1 VAAARGGRYHHA
13 VAAFIVRRLLAS
25 VPVLFLATL
34 VIFLGL
40 RLLPGDPAVV
50 LAGQDATPQT
60 LAAIR
65 QDNGLDQPLPLQYVI
80 WLRNVVRGD
89 LGVSFFTRTP
99 VLTLI
104 AQRTPATVELGIAGM
119 LLSIVLGIPTG
130 ILAAVRAHRPA
141 DWFVS
146 AFNGLAVAVPGFW
159 LGILAI
165 ILFSLIL
172 GWLPPGGRGDLA
184 RDPLLEMKFLLLPS
198 VTLALPFAA
207 GLSRLVKASML
218 EVLGDDYVRTARAK
232 GVSQAGVLW
241 RHALRNALVPVATI
255 LGLQFGRLLGGAV
268 ITESVFSWPGIGRL
282 IRDSIG
288 NRDYAVVEACLLLL
302 VMLFVVI
309 NLMTDITYGILD
321 PRIRLTGGR
330 SR

>member
-1 VAAARGGRYHHA
+1 MV
-13 VAAFIVRRLLAS
+13 
-25 VPVLFLATL
+25 FLATL

-50 LAGQDATPQT
+50 LAGQDASPQT
-60 LAAIR
+60 LQAIR
-65 QDNGLDQPLPLQYVI
+65 EANGLDQPLPLQYVI

-89 LGVSFFTRTP
+89 LGVSFFTRAP
-99 VLTLI
+99 VSTLI
-104 AQRTPATVELGIAGM
+104 AQRAPATLELGIAGM
-119 LLSIVLGIPTG
+119 ALTVLLGIPTG
-130 ILAAVRAHRPA
+130 ILAAVRQHRTS
-141 DWFVS
+141 DWMIS

-165 ILFSLIL
+165 LLFSLVL
-172 GWLPPGGRGDLA
+172 GWLPPGGRGDFT
-184 RDPLLEMKFLLLPS
+184 RDPGLELKFLLLPA
-198 VTLALPFAA
+198 VTLALPGAA

-232 GVSQAGVLW
+232 GVSNNGVVW
-241 RHALRNALVPVATI
+241 RHALRNALVPVATV

-288 NRDYAVVEACLLLL
+288 NRDYAVVQACLLLL
-302 VMLFVVI
+302 VALFIVI
-309 NLMTDITYGILD
+309 NLLTDITYGVLD
-321 PRIRLTGGR
+321 PRIRLTGGK

>member
-1 VAAARGGRYHHA
+1 MG
-13 VAAFIVRRLLAS
+13 AFIVRRLLEA
-25 VPVLFLATL
+25 VPVVFLATI

-50 LAGQDATPQT
+50 LAGQDATPET

-65 QDNGLDQPLPLQYVI
+65 QANGLDQPLPVQYVI
-80 WLRNVVRGD
+80 WLRNVGRGD
-89 LGVSFFTRTP
+89 FGVSFFTRAP
-99 VLTLI
+99 VVTLI
-104 AQRTPATVELGIAGM
+104 AQRAPATLELGVAGIVLTM
-119 LLSIVLGIPTG
+119 LLGIPTG

-141 DWFVS
+141 DWAVS

-159 LGILAI
+159 LGILSI
-165 ILFSLIL
+165 ILFSLVL
-172 GWLPPGGRGDLA
+172 GWLPPGGRGDLV
-184 RDPLLEMKFLLLPS
+184 RDPMLELKFLLLPS

-207 GLSRLVKASML
+207 GVSRLVKASML

-232 GVSQAGVLW
+232 GVGEPRVVW

-268 ITESVFSWPGIGRL
+268 ITESVFSWPGVGRL

-302 VMLFVVI
+302 VMLFIVI
-309 NLMTDITYGILD
+309 NLMTDIAYGILD
-321 PRIRLTGGR
+321 PRIRLAGGR
-330 SR
+330 AR

>member
-1 VAAARGGRYHHA
+1 MT
-13 VAAFIVRRLLAS
+13 AFIVRRLLEA
-25 VPVLFLATL
+25 VPVLVLAT
-34 VIFLGL
+34 VIIFLGL
-40 RLLPGDPAVV
+40 RLLPGDPALI
-50 LAGQDATPQT
+50 LAGQDASPET

-65 QDNGLDQPLPLQYVI
+65 QANGLDQPLPIQYVV

-89 LGVSFFTRTP
+89 LGVSFFTKAP
-99 VLTLI
+99 VLQLL
-104 AQRTPATVELGIAGM
+104 AQRLPATLELGIAGM
-119 LLSIVLGIPTG
+119 LLSIAIGLPTG
-130 ILAAVRAHRPA
+130 ILAAVRSHRVP
-141 DWFVS
+141 DWVIS

-165 ILFSLIL
+165 LLFSLVL
-172 GWLPPGGRGDLA
+172 GWVPPGGRGDMFK
-184 RDPLLEMKFLLLPS
+184 DPGLELKFLVLPA

-232 GVSQAGVLW
+232 GVSQTGVVW
-241 RHALRNALVPVATI
+241 HHALRNALVPVATI

-282 IRDSIG
+282 IRDSIAS
-288 NRDYAVVEACLLLL
+288 RDYAVVQACLLLL
-302 VMLFVVI
+302 VLLFIVI
-309 NLMTDITYGILD
+309 NLMTDLAYGVLD

>member
-1 VAAARGGRYHHA
+1 MGP
-13 VAAFIVRRLLAS
+13 FLVRRLIEAI
-25 VPVLFLATL
+25 PVVFLSTV

-40 RLLPGDPAVV
+40 RLIPGDPALV
-50 LAGQDATPQT
+50 LAGQDASPET

-65 QDNGLDQPLPLQYVI
+65 QANGLDQPLPLQYVI
-80 WLRNVVRGD
+80 WLGNVVRGN
-89 LGVSFFTRTP
+89 LGVSFFTRAP
-99 VLTLI
+99 VSELI
-104 AQRTPATVELGIAGM
+104 AQRAPATFELGIAGM
-119 LLSIVLGIPTG
+119 LLTILLGIPTG
-130 ILAAVRAHRPA
+130 ILAAVRAHRPS
-141 DWFVS
+141 DWVVS

-165 ILFSLIL
+165 LLFSLVL
-172 GWLPPGGRGDLA
+172 GWLPPGGRGDLM
-184 RDPLLEMKFLLLPS
+184 RDPLLELKFLLLPA
-198 VTLALPFAA
+198 VTLALPGAA

-232 GVSQAGVLW
+232 GVAQSGVIW
-241 RHALRNALVPVATI
+241 GHALRNALVPVATV

-268 ITESVFSWPGIGRL
+268 ITESVFSWPGVGRL

-288 NRDYAVVEACLLLL
+288 NRDYAVVQACLLLL

-309 NLMTDITYGILD
+309 NLLTDVAYGVLD
-321 PRIRLTGGR
+321 PRIRLRGGR

>member
-1 VAAARGGRYHHA
+1 VG
-13 VAAFIVRRLLAS
+13 AFIVRRLIEA
-25 VPVLFLATL
+25 VPVVFMATV

-50 LAGQDATPQT
+50 LAGQDASPQT

-65 QDNGLDQPLPLQYVI
+65 QANGLDEPLPFQYVI
-80 WLRNVVRGD
+80 WLRNVARGD
-89 LGVSFFTRTP
+89 LGVSFFTRAP
-99 VLTLI
+99 VSQLI
-104 AQRTPATVELGIAGM
+104 AQRAPATVELGLAGM
-119 LLSIVLGIPTG
+119 VLTIMLGIPSG
-130 ILAAVRAHRPA
+130 ILAAVRAHRPS
-141 DWFVS
+141 DWLIS
-146 AFNGLAVAVPGFW
+146 AFNGLAVAVPSFW

-165 ILFSLIL
+165 LLFSLVL

-184 RDPLLEMKFLLLPS
+184 RDPLLEMKFLLLPAA
-198 VTLALPFAA
+198 TLALPGAA

-232 GVSQAGVLW
+232 GLAERGVVW
-241 RHALRNALVPVATI
+241 RHALRNALVPVATV

-268 ITESVFSWPGIGRL
+268 ITESVFSWPGVGRL

-288 NRDYAVVEACLLLL
+288 NRDYAVVQACLLLL
-302 VMLFVVI
+302 VMLFVAI
-309 NLMTDITYGILD
+309 NLVTDIAYGVLD
-321 PRIRLTGGR
+321 PRIRLGAGR